1 MIGLKQKENTKC
13 IVNKGMKEFLKN
25 YGAGCV
31 GMICTICVFIANI
44 KTNTI
49 IALWQI
55 PIMLLWLSDLYL
67 KFHLV
72 ELGKLLL
79 LQKQLIDNQDEI
91 IEILKNDQAE

>member
-1 MIGLKQKENTKC
+1 MIDLKQKGNMKC

-31 GMICTICVFIANI
+31 GMIWTICVFIANI
-44 KTNTI
+44 TTNTI

-72 ELGKLLL
+72 ELKKLLL
-79 LQKQLIDNQDEI
+79 L
-91 IEILKNDQAE
+91 